1 MKGDN
6 LPNFQQV
13 KVYVDS
19 DHTVGTEVDKS
30 YIPVTTPRCKKLDKP

>member
-6 LPNFQQV
+6 LPNSQQV

-19 DHTVGTEVDKS
+19 DPTVGTEVDKS